1 MTTAYT
7 AGSQGQSGSRLRG
20 IVAAARWALR
30 KPQFWFGASIIL
42 PTLIW
47 YWMFSFRPILNA
59 LRLAVVQYRVLN
71 PAASKFVGL
80 DNFFQLFEHPLFFI
94 SVRNTLLWAA
104 LAFVFILPLSIF
116 IATCLANVRR
126 GRNTYQ
132 ANHLR
137 AGCGL
142 AGRGLAAISHV
153 DGSRSRYGSTRFC
166 AALHLPE
173 SRWLAGTS
181 SALPTIVAVGS
192 WKGLGFYVVILTAG
206 ILHIPEELYDAA
218 LVDGANEWQRF
229 WRITLP
235 LLGHTLLLVTV
246 LLAIGTLQEFTF
258 PFVMTR
264 GGPGDATYV
273 YNMLIYSEAFEDLR
287 FGTATAAALLQ
298 FVLILFISL
307 VQIRLLRPTM
317 VILREIRGPASWH
330 CRQRAR
336 RSTFH

>member
-7 AGSQGQSGSRLRG
+7 GSSGVEDVSRLHNL
-20 IVAAARWALR
+20 VSTVRWALR

-47 YWMFSFRPILNA
+47 YWVFSFRPILTA
-59 LRLAVVQYRVLN
+59 LRLAMLQYRVLN

-80 DNFFQLFEHPLFFI
+80 DNFFQLFEHPLFFV
-94 SVRNTLLWAA
+94 SVRNTLVWAV

-116 IATCLANVRR
+116 IATCLSNVRR

-132 ANHLR
+132 ALIFVPVVVSLVAVSLLFRMLMDPEVGMFNQILR
-137 AGCGL
+137 
-142 AGRGLAAISHV
+142 
-153 DGSRSRYGSTRFC
+153 
-166 AALHLPE
+166 ALHLPE
-173 SRWLAGTS
+173 SRWLAGAS

-246 LLAIGTLQEFTF
+246 LLAIGSLQEFTF
-258 PFVMTR
+258 PFVMTG

-298 FVLILFISL
+298 FSLILFISL
-307 VQIRLLRPTM
+307 LQIKLLRP
-317 VILREIRGPASWH
+317 RWSY
-330 CRQRAR
+330 
-336 RSTFH
+336 

>member
-1 MTTAYT
+1 MTTANT
-7 AGSQGQSGSRLRG
+7 TGSQGQSGSRLRG
-20 IVAAARWALR
+20 AVAAVRWASR

-71 PAASKFVGL
+71 PAASKFVGM
-80 DNFFQLFEHPLFFI
+80 DNFLQLFEHPLFFI

-132 ANHLR
+132 AIIFVPVVVSLVAVSLLFRMLMDPEVGMFNQILR
-137 AGCGL
+137 
-142 AGRGLAAISHV
+142 
-153 DGSRSRYGSTRFC
+153 
-166 AALHLPE
+166 ALHLPE

-218 LVDGANEWQRF
+218 LVDGASEWQRF

-298 FVLILFISL
+298 FGLILFISL
-307 VQIRLLRPTM
+307 VQIRLLRP
-317 VILREIRGPASWH
+317 RWSY
-330 CRQRAR
+330 
-336 RSTFH
+336 

>member
-1 MTTAYT
+1 MTTADT
-7 AGSQGQSGSRLRG
+7 SGSRESTASGRRS
-20 IVAAARWALR
+20 IVPAVLWALR

-42 PTLIW
+42 PTLVW
-47 YWMFSFRPILNA
+47 YWMFSFRPILSA
-59 LRLAVVQYRVLN
+59 LRLSVVQYRVLR
-71 PAASKFVGL
+71 PEASKFVGL

-132 ANHLR
+132 ALIFVPVVVSLVAVSLLFRMLMDPEVGTFNQILR
-137 AGCGL
+137 
-142 AGRGLAAISHV
+142 
-153 DGSRSRYGSTRFC
+153 
-166 AALHLPE
+166 ALHLPE
-173 SRWLAGTS
+173 SRWLAGSS

-192 WKGLGFYVVILTAG
+192 WKVLGFYVVILTAG
-206 ILHIPEELYDAA
+206 ILHIPDELYDAA

-235 LLGHTLLLVTV
+235 LLGHTLLLVMV

-307 VQIRLLRPTM
+307 VQIRLLRP
-317 VILREIRGPASWH
+317 RWSY
-330 CRQRAR
+330 
-336 RSTFH
+336 

>member
-1 MTTAYT
+1 MATADTGGRRGNTTFD
-7 AGSQGQSGSRLRG
+7 SRG
-20 IVAAARWALR
+20 IVAAVRWALR
-30 KPQFWFGASIIL
+30 KPQFWFGATIIL

-59 LRLAVVQYRVLN
+59 LRLSVVQYRVLN

-104 LAFVFILPLSIF
+104 LAFLFILPLSIF
-116 IATCLANVRR
+116 IATCLANIRR

-132 ANHLR
+132 ALIFVPVVVSLVAVSLLFRMLMDPEVGTFNQILR
-137 AGCGL
+137 
-142 AGRGLAAISHV
+142 
-153 DGSRSRYGSTRFC
+153 
-166 AALHLPE
+166 ALHLPE

-192 WKGLGFYVVILTAG
+192 WKALGFYVVILTAG

-218 LVDGANEWQRF
+218 LVDGANEWNRF
-229 WRITLP
+229 WRITFP
-235 LLGHTLLLVTV
+235 LLGHTLLLVSV
-246 LLAIGTLQEFTF
+246 LLAIGALQEFTF

-307 VQIRLLRPTM
+307 VQIRLLRP
-317 VILREIRGPASWH
+317 RWSY
-330 CRQRAR
+330 
-336 RSTFH
+336 

>member
-1 MTTAYT
+1 MKIADS
-7 AGSQGQSGSRLRG
+7 AGGTGRADSQLSKMAMS
-20 IVAAARWALR
+20 VRWAVR
-30 KPQFWFGASIIL
+30 KPQFWFGFSIIV

-80 DNFFQLFEHPLFFI
+80 DNFHQLFEHHLFFI
-94 SVRNTLLWAA
+94 SVRNTLLWAT

-116 IATCLANVRR
+116 IANCLANVRR

-132 ANHLR
+132 AIIFVPVVVSLVAVSLLFRMLMDPEVGTFNQILR
-137 AGCGL
+137 
-142 AGRGLAAISHV
+142 
-153 DGSRSRYGSTRFC
+153 
-166 AALHLPE
+166 ALHLPE

-192 WKGLGFYVVILTAG
+192 WKALGFYVVILTAG
-206 ILHIPEELYDAA
+206 ILHIPAELYDAA
-218 LVDGANEWQRF
+218 LVDGANEWNRF
-229 WRITLP
+229 WRITFP
-235 LLGHTLLLVTV
+235 LLGHTLLLVSV
-246 LLAIGTLQEFTF
+246 LLAIGALQEFTF

-307 VQIRLLRPTM
+307 VQIRLLRPTW
-317 VILREIRGPASWH
+317 SY
-330 CRQRAR
+330 
-336 RSTFH
+336 

>member
-20 IVAAARWALR
+20 IVAAVRWAFR

-132 ANHLR
+132 AIIFVPVVVSLVAVSLLFRMLMDPEVGMFNQILR
-137 AGCGL
+137 
-142 AGRGLAAISHV
+142 
-153 DGSRSRYGSTRFC
+153 
-166 AALHLPE
+166 ALHLPE

-218 LVDGANEWQRF
+218 LVDGASEWQRF

-307 VQIRLLRPTM
+307 VQIRLLRP
-317 VILREIRGPASWH
+317 RWSY
-330 CRQRAR
+330 
-336 RSTFH
+336 

>member
-1 MTTAYT
+1 
-7 AGSQGQSGSRLRG
+7 
-20 IVAAARWALR
+20 
-30 KPQFWFGASIIL
+30 
-42 PTLIW
+42 
-47 YWMFSFRPILNA
+47 MFSFRPILNA

-132 ANHLR
+132 ALIFVPVVVSLVAVSLLFRMLMDPEVGMFNQILR
-137 AGCGL
+137 
-142 AGRGLAAISHV
+142 
-153 DGSRSRYGSTRFC
+153 
-166 AALHLPE
+166 ALHLPE

-192 WKGLGFYVVILTAG
+192 WKGLGFYIVILTAG
-206 ILHIPEELYDAA
+206 ILNIPEELYDAA

-307 VQIRLLRPTM
+307 VQIRLLRP
-317 VILREIRGPASWH
+317 RWSY
-330 CRQRAR
+330 
-336 RSTFH
+336 

>member
-1 MTTAYT
+1 MTTVHIDNWKESIA
-7 AGSQGQSGSRLRG
+7 RMRNL
-20 IVAAARWALR
+20 AAASGRWAVR

-59 LRLAVVQYRVLN
+59 LRLALVQYRILN

-80 DNFFQLFEHPLFFI
+80 DNFYQLFEHPLFFV
-94 SVRNTLLWAA
+94 SVRNTLVWAL
-104 LAFVFILPLSIF
+104 LAFIFILPLSLF

-132 ANHLR
+132 ALIFVPVVVSLVAVSLLFRMLMDPEVGMFNQILR
-137 AGCGL
+137 AL
-142 AGRGLAAISHV
+142 
-153 DGSRSRYGSTRFC
+153 Y
-166 AALHLPE
+166 LPE
-173 SRWLAGTS
+173 SRWLAGS
-181 SALPTIVAVGS
+181 ASALPTIVAVGS

-298 FVLILFISL
+298 FALILFISL
-307 VQIRLLRPTM
+307 LQIRLLRPTW
-317 VILREIRGPASWH
+317 SY
-330 CRQRAR
+330 
-336 RSTFH
+336 